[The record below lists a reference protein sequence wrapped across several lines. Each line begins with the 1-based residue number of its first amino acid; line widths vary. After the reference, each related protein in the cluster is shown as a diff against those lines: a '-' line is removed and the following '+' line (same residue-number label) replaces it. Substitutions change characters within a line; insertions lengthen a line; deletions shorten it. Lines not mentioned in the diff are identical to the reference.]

1 MEKRLTGKTGE
12 ILVCRHYLKNG
23 YAILDTNYRCRFGEI
38 DIVAKKEETIVFI
51 EVKTR
56 EKQTDYTA
64 KDAVTPAKQQR
75 LKSTALMYIS
85 SNKFDDEFVR
95 FDVAEVYI
103 PSSNPT
109 INIIENAFE

>member
-1 MEKRLTGKTGE
+1 MDKRLTGKTGE

-38 DIVAKKEETIVFI
+38 DIVAKKEDTIVFI

-95 FDVAEVYI
+95 FDVAEVYS

>member
-1 MEKRLTGKTGE
+1 MEKGLTGKTGE
-12 ILVCRHYLKNG
+12 KLVCRHYLKNG

-38 DIVAKKEETIVFI
+38 DIVAQKGNTLVFI

-95 FDVAEVYI
+95 FDVAEVYS
-103 PSSNPT
+103 PSANPV